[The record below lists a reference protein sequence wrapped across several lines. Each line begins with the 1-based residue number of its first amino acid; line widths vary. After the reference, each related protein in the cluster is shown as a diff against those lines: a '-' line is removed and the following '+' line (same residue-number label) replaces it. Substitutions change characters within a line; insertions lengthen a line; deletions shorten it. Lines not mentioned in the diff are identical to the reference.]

1 MLPPNYQGTAYCAY
15 LVVFVPELLPDHQ
28 WDTKNIFDEVEK
40 ETRELLGSVKTSPDK
55 YQIMKNLGELE
66 ETIFVKGAKLSKQLE
81 SITDYSARWK
91 VIADFWS
98 EMILFVAPS
107 DNVRGHIERLT
118 HGGEFITRLW
128 ALLTHAGIVEQ
139 HKEKQNV

>member
-40 ETRELLGSVKTSPDK
+40 ETRELLGSVKTSLDK

-98 EMILFVAPS
+98 EMILFVAP
-107 DNVRGHIERLT
+107 
-118 HGGEFITRLW
+118 
-128 ALLTHAGIVEQ
+128 
-139 HKEKQNV
+139 